1 MTQPFVVSLKLTGDG
16 RSAVSAVTST
26 GQAIEQLNAKTDA
39 AKAKAEALNVA
50 LGRRGAAEAGRSG
63 LQATLE
69 AIQAEQR
76 LESARLQAQIT
87 EKGRI
92 ASINRL
98 AQLGRD
104 AAAASKAIAAAE
116 LQVASAH
123 GEAATA
129 ARAAATAQSELTVAR
144 TTAMRSRQASIN
156 AALGIGASSSGDRGA
171 DIEAYGRELD
181 ALRAKIV
188 PGVAAQQAYKREQDE
203 INFAFRT
210 GAISAREQAAALADL
225 DSRYRTAANS
235 AEIFRARTN
244 AGSANAGT
252 FHTTNLLFQAQDI
265 AMMTAMGQAPM
276 MLAMQQGMQ
285 VGGIFHQ
292 IGSGKQIVQ
301 ALGGAIIGLLNPL
314 NLATIATIGLGAAGV
329 QWFMSTLNSAE
340 DATDALEQHREMLE
354 SLLSGYDDAKEAADA
369 ALESALKLPQGVVV
383 SDLRATLREQ
393 AEAQEEVQ
401 RRIEA
406 NRQALSETVNFL
418 REVQS
423 IGNLGAGAG
432 VDSEGIRQIDL
443 IRQLGIDASSTRE
456 ELHRAMEAAR
466 DLFNT
471 AEDPAIAE
479 LADQAYQLAIQ
490 LLAVQAR
497 AKSADDALSALE
509 DRDIQIRISM
519 SEEFG
524 SAFAEL
530 QGLYQDPRSRF
541 EQMREQAK
549 NLADQAMVTATSY
562 GQAVGAANEYQR
574 VLDSINAA
582 EAQAN
587 ERSNARGA
595 REAQKPFDQWKAAN
609 DNFQQRI
616 EQQRLEISLLG
627 KSTYEIERQRAAFDL
642 RNQARA
648 AGIPIDDTV
657 NGQIERMAEQYAGA
671 TVELERLQER
681 QRLANE
687 RLQFYR
693 GTFAGLFSDMKA
705 GLKDGQT
712 FWEALGNT
720 GANALDKIADRALGM
735 MANGIFDAIFGSL
748 GGGSGSGGGIGGILS
763 AIFNAKG
770 NVYSSPSLSAYSNQ
784 IVDRPTLFAFARGAG
799 IMGEAGPEAIM
810 PLTRTASGN
819 LGVRMTKEAGMGISF
834 GGMTFAPVTNIYGD
848 FNMGEADLKRLL
860 DERDRRL
867 LEMVPGAMA
876 EAHHRAVRSAA

>member
-16 RSAVSAVTST
+16 RGAVSAVGST
-26 GQAIEQLNAKTDA
+26 AQAIEQLNAKTDV
-39 AKAKAEALNVA
+39 AKAKAEALNTA
-50 LGRRGAAEAGRSG
+50 LGRRGAAEVGRSG

-92 ASINRL
+92 DSINRL

-104 AAAASKAIAAAE
+104 AAAASKAFATAE
-116 LQVASAH
+116 LQIASAH
-123 GEAATA
+123 EDAAQS
-129 ARAAATAQSELTVAR
+129 ARAAAVAQTELSRAR

-156 AALGIGASSSGDRGA
+156 AALGIGTSSSGDRGA

-181 ALRAKIV
+181 ALRARIV

-225 DSRYRTAANS
+225 NTRYLTAANS
-235 AEIFRARTN
+235 AATFLAKSN
-244 AGSANAGT
+244 AGGANAGA

-301 ALGGAIIGLLNPL
+301 ALGGALVGLLNPL

-340 DATDALEQHREMLE
+340 DATDALKRHRDMLE
-354 SLLSGYDDAKEAADA
+354 SLLSGYDEAKKAADA
-369 ALESALKLPQGVVV
+369 ALESALRLPQGVVA

-406 NRQALSETVNFL
+406 NRTALADTLRFL
-418 REVQS
+418 REMQTS
-423 IGNLGAGAG
+423 GNLGADAGA
-432 VDSEGIRQIDL
+432 DSAGIRQIDL
-443 IRQLGIDASSTRE
+443 IRRLAIDASSTRE

-466 DLFNT
+466 EFYNSTD
-471 AEDPAIAE
+471 DPALQE
-479 LADQAYQLAIQ
+479 MADQVYQLGLQ
-490 LLAVQAR
+490 LLTLQAR
-497 AKSADDALSALE
+497 ADSSRAALASLANM
-509 DRDIQIRISM
+509 DIQIRIQASTD
-519 SEEFG
+519 E
-524 SAFAEL
+524 AVAAIDQITRLAPEL
-530 QGLYQDPRSRF
+530 RSVRQQVQDELSTALGAPDAVIRQAAQQKY
-541 EQMREQAK
+541 EQTMAALDEQ
-549 NLADQAMVTATSY
+549 D
-562 GQAVGAANEYQR
+562 R
-574 VLDSINAA
+574 RRAA
-582 EAQAN
+582 EEA
-587 ERSNARGA
+587 ARKASQGGT
-595 REAQKPFDQWKAAN
+595 KSFDQWGAAN

-627 KSTYEIERQRAAFDL
+627 KSTYEIERQKAAFDL

-648 AGIPIDDTV
+648 AGIAIDETV
-657 NGQIERMAEQYAGA
+657 NGQIERMAQTYAGA
-671 TVELERLQER
+671 TVELERLQEQ
-681 QRLANE
+681 QRLATENMS
-687 RLQFYR
+687 FYR
-693 GTFAGLFSDMKA
+693 STFAGLFSDMKA
-705 GLKDGQT
+705 GLNDGLT

-735 MANGIFDAIFGSL
+735 MANGIFDMIFGSIM
-748 GGGSGSGGGIGGILS
+748 GGGAGSGGGIGGILS

-784 IVDRPTLFAFARGAG
+784 IVDRPTLFAFAKGAG
-799 IMGEAGPEAIM
+799 IMGEAGAEAII
-810 PLTRTASGN
+810 PLSRTANGD
-819 LGVRMTKEAGMGISF
+819 LGVRMTGDVGTGMSF
-834 GGMTFAPVTNIYGD
+834 GAMTFAPVTNIYGGT
-848 FNMGEADLKRLL
+848 NMDEADLRRLL

-867 LEMVPGAMA
+867 IEIMPSAMA
-876 EAHHRAVRSAA
+876 DARYRAVRGAA